1 MPSAATP
8 PATWARGRSP
18 GSRARRSRVHEDR
31 PRREPAGAVSTPTSS
46 RGAGDGRAW
55 RSATWSRWLH
65 RNREGRG
72 RGSAVGLED
81 ALEARLVDLG
91 LDAVDGVAG
100 SQLPSRC
107 STEPRAILLRRWGR
121 EKLLRFF
128 SFPAL

>member
-1 MPSAATP
+1 
-8 PATWARGRSP
+8 
-18 GSRARRSRVHEDR
+18 
-31 PRREPAGAVSTPTSS
+31 PRS
-46 RGAGDGRAW
+46 RGAGDGGAW

-107 STEPRAILLRRWGR
+107 STEPRAILLRRGAG
-121 EKLLRFF
+121 ENLVGLFPLPPSPF
-128 SFPAL
+128 SAVSNL